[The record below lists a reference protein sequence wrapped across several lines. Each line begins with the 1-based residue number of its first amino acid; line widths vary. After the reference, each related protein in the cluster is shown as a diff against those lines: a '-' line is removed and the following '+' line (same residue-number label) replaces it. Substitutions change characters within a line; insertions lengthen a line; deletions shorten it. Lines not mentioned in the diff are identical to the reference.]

1 MNTTLGVHLNLIEF
15 VCVVNEIFVMIVA
28 VEIKLSNENNN
39 IKSKLH
45 IQLLSAV
52 LAVLDAQFF
61 RSLHAL

>member
-1 MNTTLGVHLNLIEF
+1 ML
-15 VCVVNEIFVMIVA
+15 VVNEIFVMIVV